1 MRGMAPMKNSV
12 TLVLE
17 AMCICLGLEP
27 THANAITL
35 FNDRDINVK
44 KKDRESIVLS
54 YDVKLRDYLTRNS
67 MFENLKIG
75 KCSKLCA
82 LDCNYR

>member
-54 YDVKLRDYLTRNS
+54 YDVKLRDYLTRKS
-67 MFENLKIG
+67 MFENPKIENVV
-75 KCSKLCA
+75 
-82 LDCNYR
+82 NYVH

>member
-67 MFENLKIG
+67 KF
-75 KCSKLCA
+75 
-82 LDCNYR
+82 